1 LWDVKDVIREQRG
14 VEVVEKGSIDSGK
27 EYLQIIMS
35 AFEPKFGENGE
46 DKACGRRQR
55 SACWFVERSRGT
67 ELKTKG
73 FEFGHHCQG
82 SDHRVE

>member
-1 LWDVKDVIREQRG
+1 VVECLELFCVAHKPAKLWDVKDVIREQRG

-55 SACWFVERSRGT
+55 SARG
-67 ELKTKG
+67 EPN
-73 FEFGHHCQG
+73 
-82 SDHRVE
+82 